1 VLLLCFIFF
10 LDRTQIY
17 KNNGTSFMIFGLLE
31 VWTGFK
37 MNLEMKR
44 EFLIQHTSRAKSQP
58 RGPAHVTIVVY
69 SGSGQH
75 GAADWLGPKTAGPV
89 QLVQTERG

>member
-1 VLLLCFIFF
+1 
-10 LDRTQIY
+10 
-17 KNNGTSFMIFGLLE
+17 
-31 VWTGFK
+31 
-37 MNLEMKR
+37 MKR

-75 GAADWLGPKTAGPV
+75 GAADWLGPKTAGLV